1 MGREDKS
8 TWKSN
13 YFLKLLNLLDEYPK
27 FFIVG
32 ADNVGSNQ
40 MQQIRIALRGS
51 AEVLMGKN
59 TMMRK
64 AIRGHLDSNP
74 ALERVLPHIVDNV
87 GFVFTKGDLVE
98 VRDKLLS
105 NKKPAAA
112 KAGAMA
118 PIDVFVPAMNTGLGP
133 EKTSFFQALQIAT
146 KITRGTIEILNEV
159 HIIKKDEKVGAS
171 EATLLGMLNIH
182 PFAYGLQILQVYDGG
197 SIFHPSVLDITDEDI
212 RAKFIEG
219 AAIVTMTCLGIG
231 YPTPASV
238 PHMVS
243 NAFRNLLAIAVETDY
258 CFKEAEQIKDMLTN
272 PEKFAALAAA
282 AAPVAA
288 AAPAAEAAAPAA
300 ETKAAAKEESEEE
313 SDDDMGFGLFD

>member
-74 ALERVLPHIVDNV
+74 ALEKVLPHIVDNI
-87 GFVFTKGDLVE
+87 GFVFTKGDLVD

-105 NKKPAAA
+105 NKKPASA
-112 KAGAMA
+112 KAGALA

-243 NAFRNLLAIAVETDY
+243 NAFRNLLAVAVETDY
-258 CFKEAEQIKDMLTN
+258 TFKEAEQIKDMIAN
-272 PEKFAALAAA
+272 PEKFAAI

-288 AAPAAEAAAPAA
+288 AAAPAAAAAAPAEEA
-300 ETKAAAKEESEEE
+300 KPAAKEESDEE

>member
-74 ALERVLPHIVDNV
+74 ALEKVLPHIVDNI
-87 GFVFTKGDLVE
+87 GFVFTKGDLVD

-105 NKKPAAA
+105 NKKPASA
-112 KAGAMA
+112 KAGALA

-258 CFKEAEQIKDMLTN
+258 TFKEAEQIKDMIAN
-272 PEKFAALAAA
+272 PEKFAAI

-288 AAPAAEAAAPAA
+288 AAAPAAAAAAPAVEA
-300 ETKAAAKEESEEE
+300 KPAAKEESDEE